1 MVTSMH
7 KPSSKL
13 APELVPE
20 PLWDLSA
27 FRLLT
32 RSAWKRV
39 RARVLAEAGS
49 CCSVCGASQAQG
61 MVCHEVWNYDD
72 TASVAALTGFA
83 MLCTDCNLVHH
94 MGRASQLGLAD
105 RALAHM
111 AKVNGMT
118 SEEVDALVDQAYDEW
133 KRRSGR
139 HWTMTVDQALR
150 PQYPELKALE
160 DASASPGAGRQ
171 RAQARGR

>member
-1 MVTSMH
+1 
-7 KPSSKL
+7 
-13 APELVPE
+13 
-20 PLWDLSA
+20 
-27 FRLLT
+27 
-32 RSAWKRV
+32 
-39 RARVLAEAGS
+39 
-49 CCSVCGASQAQG
+49 

-118 SEEVDALVDQAYDEW
+118 SEEVDALVGQAYDEW

-150 PQYPELKALE
+150 PRYPELKALE
-160 DASASPGAGRQ
+160 DASASPGAGRR

>member
-1 MVTSMH
+1 
-7 KPSSKL
+7 
-13 APELVPE
+13 
-20 PLWDLSA
+20 
-27 FRLLT
+27 
-32 RSAWKRV
+32 
-39 RARVLAEAGS
+39 
-49 CCSVCGASQAQG
+49 

-118 SEEVDALVDQAYDEW
+118 SEEVDTLVGQAYDEW

-150 PQYPELKALE
+150 PRYPELKALE
-160 DASASPGAGRQ
+160 DASASPGAGRR